1 MNLLSCL
8 SLDERP
14 NRPEEEESKMKYEI
28 MFIVRPNLEEA
39 SVKEVAKNFEKI
51 LADNGAKVVSS
62 KDLGQ
67 KELAYEVKGHK
78 TGYYFLI
85 NIEAEDVKAINEFDR
100 LALISEDVIR
110 HLIVKED

>member
-1 MNLLSCL
+1 
-8 SLDERP
+8 
-14 NRPEEEESKMKYEI
+14 MKYEI
-28 MFIVRPNLEEA
+28 MFIIKPNLEENK
-39 SVKEVAKNFEKI
+39 VKEVAKSFEKV
-51 LADNGAKVVSS
+51 LTDNKATVTSS

-67 KELAYEVKGHK
+67 KELAYEVKGFK

-85 NIEAEDVKAINEFDR
+85 NVTTEDIIAINEFDR

>member
-1 MNLLSCL
+1 
-8 SLDERP
+8 
-14 NRPEEEESKMKYEI
+14 MKYEI
-28 MFIVRPNLEEA
+28 MFIVRPNLEEDK
-39 SVKEVAKNFEKI
+39 VKEVAKNFEKV
-51 LADNGAKVVSS
+51 LSDNGAKVTSS

-67 KELAYEVKGHK
+67 KELAYEIKDHK

-85 NIEAEDVKAINEFDR
+85 NIEAEDAKAINEFDR